1 MVLGYFLLLMINTLN
16 KIIPFVTKDNK
27 DFEIKGVEDFDKF
40 IFGIFNG
47 KDFDDF
53 SVNIQDKRFFNMVGI
68 EDKSANDVGANLS
81 NNEMANFLMG
91 INFLGDDGLKPL
103 HVPDDDL
110 VSKKKR
116 RIN

>member
-1 MVLGYFLLLMINTLN
+1 MINTLN
-16 KIIPFVTKDNK
+16 KIIPFVTKDDK
-27 DFEIKGVEDFDKF
+27 DFEIKGVEDFDKY

-47 KDFDDF
+47 KDYDV
-53 SVNIQDKRFFNMVGI
+53 SIKSQDRCFFNMVGI
-68 EDKSANDVGANLS
+68 EDNSANDVGANLS
-81 NNEMANFLMG
+81 NNEMANLLKG

-103 HVPDDDL
+103 KVPDDDL